1 MLHLCEGSAKAT
13 NGHMSKT
20 VVNKCVFM
28 KTEGR
33 RDVPR
38 GSLRQIQKRSREEDG
53 QDERRK

>member
-1 MLHLCEGSAKAT
+1 MLHLWDGSAEAT

-28 KTEGR
+28 KTDGR

-38 GSLRQIQKRSREEDG
+38 GSPRQIQKRRRSREEDE
-53 QDERRK
+53 QD

>member
-1 MLHLCEGSAKAT
+1 MLHLCDGSAKAT

-28 KTEGR
+28 KTDGR

-38 GSLRQIQKRSREEDG
+38 GSLRQIQKQRRSSEEDE
-53 QDERRK
+53 QD